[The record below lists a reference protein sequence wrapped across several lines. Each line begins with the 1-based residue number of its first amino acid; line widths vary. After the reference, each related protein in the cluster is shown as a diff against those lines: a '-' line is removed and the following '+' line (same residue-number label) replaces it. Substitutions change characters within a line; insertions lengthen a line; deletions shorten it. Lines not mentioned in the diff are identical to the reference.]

1 MCIITQKVVLKSPTA
16 IGLVLGASVVL
27 CFNKELR
34 SGEQPEE
41 DVRSEASAISR
52 HPACFSS
59 PALAAASF
67 MRRVLGECFVLCTRS
82 YHVGLLQPCFLPLP
96 GLWSSTL
103 SLILNSSLPSL
114 LLCVMG
120 EVSPEEA
127 VAEEHLINQ
136 VTQLGSS

>member
-1 MCIITQKVVLKSPTA
+1 M
-16 IGLVLGASVVL
+16 L

-41 DVRSEASAISR
+41 DVRSEASAVSSR

-82 YHVGLLQPCFLPLP
+82 YRVGLLQPSFLPLH

-103 SLILNSSLPSL
+103 SLILNSSLASF

-120 EVSPEEA
+120 EASPEEA
-127 VAEEHLINQ
+127 PAEEHLINQ
-136 VTQLGSS
+136 VAQLGSS